1 MKKLLLLLL
10 AGVFLFGAEY
20 GKITGR
26 VTDSETGEPLI
37 GANVIVEG
45 TDLGAATDEK
55 GDFTVMYIPA
65 GTYTVNASYLG
76 YDPMTYT
83 NVVVNSDQTTLLNF
97 RLNPTVIEVKGVTAV
112 AVREPIVISQTQTG
126 HAVTSQEMN
135 RLPVTSINQVITLQA
150 GVTQSGL
157 GTHIRGGRNEEITY
171 FVDGIVTKVPQTG
184 GQSARI
190 NASAVE
196 EVSIVSGGFDAEYG
210 DALSGIINI
219 VTKEGSNKVTG
230 RVNYLTDD
238 VLANKKIDYG
248 YNLYELSFGGPVP
261 AATRLRY
268 FLSGEFMETDAF
280 YDYYYK
286 VPAPRQDYKGQAR
299 LSYSFPNAKAK
310 ITFSG
315 FKSRE
320 QFMAYQTGWGS
331 LKYFANR
338 PMSRAKNWIGSSTIN
353 FQPTAQTMLTVK
365 VGMTHYDRLF
375 GTRDRAYEDSTD
387 ANFLSDYRLKAEHL
401 IKYLQDNSL
410 PPKEVIIDSVM
421 AYHQE
426 YTNADRDA
434 LRNNP
439 YGIEGLYYTWGDYR
453 VWRFWSNDD
462 IQARFDISHFVGKV
476 HEFKTGF
483 DFIRYDMAY
492 YDNNLPWVKNPFFDY
507 YKRQP
512 FKLAGYLQDKM
523 DFEGLIAR
531 IGLRFDY
538 FDPKTF
544 TWATPNNFQ
553 DSALVEAKANY
564 KFSPRIGISLP
575 VTERMKFRFNYGHF
589 YQNPMLDDM
598 YGTSDTAV
606 IRVALTRGNTIVGN
620 IMLKPEKTVQYEF
633 GMEDQL
639 AEQYIFGFT
648 SYFKDIY
655 DLSQI
660 RNVIA
665 LPMSYFQSFNV
676 DYGNVKGFEFS
687 LKKIMA
693 NDIWAFSVNYTLQF
707 AKGTA
712 SSAGQFYTDFY
723 NSGTDPITGLPLQP
737 PQIDY
742 WLDFD
747 ERSSVNADFSL
758 DFPKEFVFIPLQNL
772 SSTFV
777 FSYHAGH
784 PYTPMDLKG
793 NKLGDDNSARM
804 PGYWNIDFSAQRRIP
819 IGPVSFALNVLINNL
834 LNTQQI
840 TSVYETTGKPDSHG
854 DTEPSI
860 GQFGNLAISSTRY
873 SPQCD
878 FDHDGLISNVE
889 MKKSYIAA
897 RNDYYDDPSF
907 YNGPFRI
914 QVGVN
919 LGF

>member
-1 MKKLLLLLL
+1 
-10 AGVFLFGAEY
+10 
-20 GKITGR
+20 
-26 VTDSETGEPLI
+26 
-37 GANVIVEG
+37 
-45 TDLGAATDEK
+45 
-55 GDFTVMYIPA
+55 
-65 GTYTVNASYLG
+65 
-76 YDPMTYT
+76 
-83 NVVVNSDQTTLLNF
+83 
-97 RLNPTVIEVKGVTAV
+97 
-112 AVREPIVISQTQTG
+112 
-126 HAVTSQEMN
+126 
-135 RLPVTSINQVITLQA
+135 
-150 GVTQSGL
+150 
-157 GTHIRGGRNEEITY
+157 
-171 FVDGIVTKVPQTG
+171 
-184 GQSARI
+184 
-190 NASAVE
+190 
-196 EVSIVSGGFDAEYG
+196 
-210 DALSGIINI
+210 
-219 VTKEGSNKVTG
+219 
-230 RVNYLTDD
+230 
-238 VLANKKIDYG
+238 
-248 YNLYELSFGGPVP
+248 
-261 AATRLRY
+261 
-268 FLSGEFMETDAF
+268 
-280 YDYYYK
+280 
-286 VPAPRQDYKGQAR
+286 
-299 LSYSFPNAKAK
+299 
-310 ITFSG
+310 
-315 FKSRE
+315 
-320 QFMAYQTGWGS
+320 
-331 LKYFANR
+331 
-338 PMSRAKNWIGSSTIN
+338 
-353 FQPTAQTMLTVK
+353 
-365 VGMTHYDRLF
+365 MTHYDRLY
-375 GTRDRAYEDSTD
+375 GTRDMAYEDSMD

-401 IKYLQDNSL
+401 IQYLKDNTL
-410 PPKEVIIDSVM
+410 PPKEIIIDSVM
-421 AYHQE
+421 AYHEE
-426 YTNADRDA
+426 YTNRDRDA

-439 YGIEGLYYTWGDYR
+439 YGIENLYYTYGDYR
-453 VWRFWSNDD
+453 VWRYWSNDD

-483 DFIRYDMAY
+483 EFINYTMAY
-492 YDNNLPWVKNPFFDY
+492 YDNNLPWVTNPFFDY

-512 FKLAGYLQDKM
+512 FKLAGFIQDKM

-531 IGLRFDY
+531 LGLRFDY

-553 DSALVEAKANY
+553 DSVLVEAGANY

-589 YQNPMLDDM
+589 YQSPALDDM
-598 YGTSDTAV
+598 YGSSDTAV
-606 IRVALTRGNTIVGN
+606 VRVALTRGNTILGN
-620 IMLKPEKTVQYEF
+620 IMLKSEKTVQYEF
-633 GMEDQL
+633 GMENQI
-639 AEQYIFGFT
+639 AEQYVFGFT

-655 DLSQI
+655 DLTQI

-772 SSTFV
+772 SGTFV
-777 FSYHAGH
+777 FSYHSGH

-804 PGYWNIDFSAQRRIP
+804 SGYWNIDFSAQRRIP

-840 TSVYETTGKPDSHG
+840 TSVYETTGKPADHG

-878 FDHDGLISNVE
+878 YDHDGLITNVE
-889 MKKSYIAA
+889 MKKGYIAA

>member
-860 GQFGNLAISSTRY
+860 GQFGYLAISSTRY